1 MELTGC
7 KYLTISKTGID
18 LTYIRTP
25 LQIKN
30 HFSNLLRGIINNIYN
45 TLRQNQQRL
54 LDSKSIR
61 AVLRACEDSLAEV
74 GAKMSPAIIK
84 GIHPNN

>member
-7 KYLTISKTGID
+7 IYLAISRTGID
-18 LTYIRTP
+18 LSYIRTP

-30 HFSNLLRGIINNIYN
+30 HFSKLLRGIVYNINN

-74 GAKMSPAIIK
+74 GTKMSTAIIK